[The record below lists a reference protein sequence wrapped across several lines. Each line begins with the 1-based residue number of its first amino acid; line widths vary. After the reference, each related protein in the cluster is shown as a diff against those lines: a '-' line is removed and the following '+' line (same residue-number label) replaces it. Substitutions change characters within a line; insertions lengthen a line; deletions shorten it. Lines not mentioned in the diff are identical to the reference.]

1 MNGHI
6 HRRARKRVNLSR
18 VRIFIPIHQADPG
31 GIMTVVRG
39 LAGALP
45 AALGASDDLVL
56 YGDPT
61 RQRHGEDGGDV
72 PWLFNEI
79 LPRLRSGV
87 VVHVHDVFLP
97 GDYPQEWVLDGW
109 G

>member
-1 MNGHI
+1 
-6 HRRARKRVNLSR
+6 
-18 VRIFIPIHQADPG
+18 
-31 GIMTVVRG
+31 
-39 LAGALP
+39 
-45 AALGASDDLVL
+45 VL